1 MKNKRLLIEI
11 PPHLRQK
18 LDILRTQG
26 YTISGFIRAL
36 LERELAHIK
45 LDEPTRIPRPSL
57 KEELRDR

>member
-45 LDEPTRIPRPSL
+45 LDKPKPRPRIRL
-57 KEELRDR
+57 ED